1 MLHLKGI
8 TKNYVV
14 GEEQIRALRGVD
26 LVFRDNEFVS
36 ILGQSGCGKTT
47 LLNIIGGLDRYT
59 TGDLLVDG
67 KSTQRFT
74 SSDWDGYRNSSI
86 GFVFQSYNLIA
97 HLSVLE
103 NVAMSLSL
111 SGVSIK
117 EKNERA
123 KKVLEEVGLGQYLKK
138 RPNQLSGGQM
148 QRVAIARALV
158 NNPKI
163 LLADEPTG
171 ALDSETSVAIM
182 ELIKKVSKDRLVIM
196 VTHNPELA
204 KAYSDRI
211 INMFDG
217 KITED
222 SNPVVELAVES
233 TAKLETKKTAMS
245 YGTSLRSSFKNL
257 WSKKARTIL
266 TSIAGSIGIIGVALV
281 LAMGNGMTEFIDA
294 MQGDQLSGF
303 PIMVQESAFVAP
315 SVTVD
320 NADMS
325 DMEQMQSEKDKQSFP
340 TTDEFF
346 PQVESGQSMVQ
357 HKNIITDE
365 FIAYMN
371 GMDKALY
378 NAISYT
384 SNVGI
389 NTVIK
394 NGETYSKLDIAKY
407 FGELPDSQE
416 FIETQYD
423 ILYGSYPTS
432 ANQMVLVVDENNNV
446 SGDMLALM
454 GLNIKDNLTSAQ
466 LMGITFNVVPND
478 AYYVNNGGLFVE
490 NTDYNAVYN
499 NDKSISMQVS
509 GILRIKK
516 DTTTEFLSTGLLYT
530 TALTNKVLDLNKTS
544 AIVEAQKAD
553 STKSVFTGLPFAIED
568 QYTAQMARLGGIST
582 PSGMSIYP
590 ANYDATEAIKDY
602 IDKYNEGKPSEA
614 QIIYMDLAETITNA
628 MSSIVDTTTMILSA
642 FAGISLV
649 VSSLMIG
656 IITYI
661 SVVERTKEIGIMR
674 AIGARKKDISRIFN
688 AEALIIG
695 FSAGLFG
702 VVVSAILCLPI
713 SAMLGLLVEGG
724 FKIFMTF
731 GQGLVLVAIST
742 ALTFIAGLI
751 PARIA
756 SKKDPIIALRTE

>member
-111 SGVSIK
+111 SGVSLK

-516 DTTTEFLSTGLLYT
+516 DTTTEFLLTGLLYT

>member
-14 GEEQIRALRGVD
+14 GEEQIRALRGIN
-26 LVFRDNEFVS
+26 LVFRDSEFVS

-47 LLNIIGGLDRYT
+47 LLNIIGGLDQYT
-59 TGDLLVDG
+59 TGDLLIDG
-67 KSTQRFT
+67 KSTQQFA
-74 SSDWDGYRNSSI
+74 SSDWDGYRNSSV
-86 GFVFQSYNLIA
+86 GFVFQSYNLIS

-111 SGVSIK
+111 SGVSAR
-117 EKNERA
+117 EKNARA

-138 RPNQLSGGQM
+138 KPNQLSGGQM

-196 VTHNPELA
+196 VTHNPDLA
-204 KAYSDRI
+204 EAYSDRI

-217 KITED
+217 KIVDD
-222 SNPVVELAVES
+222 SNSAEES
-233 TAKLETKKTAMS
+233 EHEGSAKLETKKTSMS
-245 YGTSLRSSFKNL
+245 YEASLRSSFKNL

-266 TSIAGSIGIIGVALV
+266 TTIAGSIGIIGVALV
-281 LAMGNGMTEFIDA
+281 LAMGNGMTAYIDA

-303 PIMVQESAFVAP
+303 PI
-315 SVTVD
+315 TI
-320 NADMS
+320 
-325 DMEQMQSEKDKQSFP
+325 SETNNIRVSSSENVSTIVKEEFTAEDVFYP
-340 TTDEFF
+340 TASGGDSYTTHTNLFTDEFLTYM
-346 PQVESGQSMVQ
+346 SNM
-357 HKNIITDE
+357 DE
-365 FIAYMN
+365 
-371 GMDKALY
+371 DLY

-384 SNVGI
+384 SNVSI
-389 NTVIK
+389 NTVL
-394 NGETYSKLDIAKY
+394 NSGSAYSELELSSY
-407 FGELPDSQE
+407 LSELPDSQD

-423 ILYGSYPTS
+423 ILFGSYPTS
-432 ANQMVLVVDENNNV
+432 YNQMVLVVDESNNV
-446 SGDMLALM
+446 SADMLALL
-454 GLNIKDNLTSAQ
+454 GISAGDTMKAED
-466 LMGITFNVVPND
+466 LMGITFVVAPND
-478 AYYVNNGGLFVE
+478 AYYECVNGLYVQ
-490 NTDYNAVYN
+490 NTNYDSVYN
-499 NDKSISMQVS
+499 NEQSISMEVV
-509 GILRIKK
+509 GILRIKE
-516 DTTTEFLSTGLLYT
+516 TSSTEFLSTGLMYT
-530 TALTNKVLDLNKTS
+530 TDLTDKVLELNATS

-553 STKSVFTGLPFAIED
+553 TTTSVLTGLTFASD
-568 QYTAQMARLGGIST
+568 SDYTKLMGQLGGIST

-590 ANYDATEAIKDY
+590 ASYDANDEIKAY
-602 IDKYNEGKPSEA
+602 IDAYNEDKSSEE
-614 QIIYMDLAETITNA
+614 QIYYVDWAETITSA
-628 MSSIVDTTTMILSA
+628 MSSIVDTTTMILTG
-642 FAGISLV
+642 FAAISLV

-702 VVVSAILCLPI
+702 VLFSAILCLPI
-713 SAMLGLLVEGG
+713 SSVLGLIVDGG
-724 FKIFMTF
+724 FDIFMTF
-731 GQGLVLVAIST
+731 GECVLLVAIST
-742 ALTFIAGLI
+742 MLTFIAGLI
-751 PARIA
+751 PAKIA
-756 SKKDPIIALRTE
+756 SKKDPIVALRTE